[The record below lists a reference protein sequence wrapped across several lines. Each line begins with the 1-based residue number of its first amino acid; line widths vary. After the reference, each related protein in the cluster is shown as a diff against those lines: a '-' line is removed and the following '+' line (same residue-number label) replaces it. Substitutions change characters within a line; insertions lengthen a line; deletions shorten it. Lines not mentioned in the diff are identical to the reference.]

1 MAAVCSESSVT
12 EWRLKAFAVAI
23 VSESAIGI
31 LCIWLSSAP
40 DPAQLTDY
48 QDSNSIG
55 NPKIMRIH
63 SWEKGKK
70 VDVWQEV
77 VIEIAFELLEVRDRV
92 DDIE

>member
-1 MAAVCSESSVT
+1 MALAS
-12 EWRLKAFAVAI
+12 
-23 VSESAIGI
+23 VSESAIRI
-31 LCIWLSSAP
+31 LCMWLIPAP
-40 DPAQLTDY
+40 DHAHPTDY

-55 NPKIMRIH
+55 NPKMTSVH

>member
-1 MAAVCSESSVT
+1 MGA
-12 EWRLKAFAVAI
+12 R
-23 VSESAIGI
+23 
-31 LCIWLSSAP
+31 
-40 DPAQLTDY
+40 
-48 QDSNSIG
+48 
-55 NPKIMRIH
+55 